1 MSTER
6 AWLALWL
13 DAPLQSWGFESRY
26 ERRHTGMF
34 PTKSGVLGMLCAA
47 SGALKGSPRERAI
60 LDAFTPPG
68 MVAVRVPRRPRGRDL
83 SVRRLTDYHTVLGTR
98 TADNP
103 KPREDQTVQ
112 TWRDYLLDARFVV
125 LLPGTPAAVADAA
138 QAFSDPVWGVWLG
151 RKSCIP
157 ATPVLVSVMDGET
170 RITTFADR
178 DAAWCAAL
186 AFSAYLDESNAFPPD
201 TALGSFTHVLDADSI
216 SDGTD
221 TWNDAPQSFGTA
233 DSSGV
238 EGRQFVPRSVRVVPK
253 SGIERTTTS
262 T

>member
-1 MSTER
+1 MSTKR

-13 DAPLQSWGFESRY
+13 DAPLQSWGFESRF

-47 SGALKGSPRERAI
+47 SGASKGSPREREI
-60 LDAFTPPG
+60 LDAFTSPG
-68 MVAVRVPRRPRGRDL
+68 MVTVRLPRRTRGGDL
-83 SVRRLTDYHTVLGTR
+83 SVRRLSDYHTVLGTR
-98 TADNP
+98 TADSP
-103 KPREDQTVQ
+103 KSRREQTVQ

-125 LLPGTPAAVADAA
+125 LLPGAPAVVAEAV
-138 QAFSDPVWGVWLG
+138 QAFSNPIWGVWFG

-170 RITTFADR
+170 QITTFADR

-186 AFSAYLDESNAFPPD
+186 KFSAHLDESSAFPAD
-201 TALGSFTHVLDADSI
+201 TLLSSFTYVVDADNF

-221 TWNDAPQSFGTA
+221 TWNDAPQSFGRA

-238 EGRQFVPRSVRVVPK
+238 EGRHFSPRRVRIVPK
-253 SGIERTTTS
+253 S
-262 T
+262 

>member
-13 DAPLQSWGFESRY
+13 DAPLQSWGFESRF

-47 SGALKGSPRERAI
+47 SGALKGSSREREI
-60 LDAFTPPG
+60 LDAFALPG
-68 MVAVRVPRRPRGRDL
+68 ITTVRVPRRPRGRDL
-83 SVRRLTDYHTVLGTR
+83 PVRRLTDYHTILGTR

-103 KPREDQTVQ
+103 KPREKQTVQ

-138 QAFSDPVWGVWLG
+138 RAFSEPVWGVWFG

-157 ATPVLVSVMDGET
+157 ATPVLVSVEAGET
-170 RITTFADR
+170 RITSFADR
-178 DAAWCAAL
+178 DAAWRAAL
-186 AFSAYLDESNAFPPD
+186 AFGAQLDESYAFPPD
-201 TALGSFTHVLDADSI
+201 TALESFTHVVDADSFP
-216 SDGTD
+216 DGTD
-221 TWNDAPQSFGTA
+221 TWNDAPQSFGRP

-238 EGRQFVPRSVRVVPK
+238 EGRAFTPRRVRVRAPK
-253 SGIERTTTS
+253 RQS
-262 T
+262 